1 MRWDN
6 LRLTGDDE
14 SHPDLPLIER
24 QAVTRTFDT
33 PEFRGITFY
42 EIHAKSIIN
51 KVPPASRLG
60 FTWTINPYR
69 GCTHACAYCLTGDT
83 PILMADGRTK
93 PLADVGVGDRI
104 YGTERRGDYRRYV
117 VTEVLAHWRTIKP
130 AYRISLEDGTEL
142 IASGDHRFLSDRGW
156 KFVTGAQQGSEQ
168 RPHLTLNNKLIGTGE
183 FAEGPKDTAEYRRGY
198 LRGMIRGGGYIGS
211 YSDEGNGSV
220 CRCRL
225 ALIDADALRR
235 TRSYLADFG
244 VTTTE
249 FIFQKATSHSQ
260 PINAIRNSTKAG
272 IAKIERIIEWPWDP
286 SDDWRKGF
294 LAGIFDA
301 EGSCRQGVL
310 RISNS
315 DPPMLAETQLSLRRL
330 GFTTAVDGPTFPGK
344 YPVMCIRLVGGLR
357 ERLRFFHT
365 VDPAIARK
373 RSIEGT
379 ALKSDAPLKV
389 VSIEPLGLDL
399 PMYDITTGTGDF
411 IANGVVSHNCFAR
424 KSHEY
429 LELDAGRDF
438 DSKIVV
444 KVNAP
449 ELVRKELA
457 APKWAG
463 EHIAMGTNVDVY
475 QRAEGRYRLM
485 PGILAALRDAANPFS
500 ILTKGSLILRD
511 LPLLEEAAE
520 RTDVSTAVSVGSVDR
535 DLWRLVEPGTPSPQK
550 RLEVCAT
557 LNEHGIRCGVLMGP
571 VIPYLSDSPAELEEA
586 VRLIAETG
594 TPSVSAITLHLRPGA
609 REWFFRWLRE
619 HHPDLVPRYERMY
632 GRGAYAPKDVQ
643 ERISRQVRELA
654 EKYGIDRRGRGDH
667 RSVAPPEPPT
677 ETPEQLTLL

>member
-6 LRLTGDDE
+6 LRLVEPDGQA
-14 SHPDLPLIER
+14 DLPLIER

-42 EIHAKSIIN
+42 EIRAKSIIN
-51 KVPPASRLG
+51 KVPPPSRLG

-69 GCTHACAYCLTGDT
+69 GCSHACSYCLSGDA

-93 PLADVGVGDRI
+93 PLADVRIGDRI
-104 YGTERRGDYRRYV
+104 YGTERRGRYRRYV
-117 VTEVLAHWRTIKP
+117 VTEVLAHWQTIKP
-130 AYRISLEDGTEL
+130 AYRITLEDGSEL

-156 KFVTGAQQGSEQ
+156 KHVTGAEQGHDQ

-183 FAEGPKDTAEYRRGY
+183 FAEPPKDNADYRRGY
-198 LRGMIRGGGYIGS
+198 LLGMIRGDGSVGS
-211 YSDEGNGSV
+211 YTYYGGEEFH
-220 CRCRL
+220 RFRL
-225 ALIDADALRR
+225 ALIDTDALL
-235 TRSYLADFG
+235 RSQEYLASFNIPTNRF
-244 VTTTE
+244 V
-249 FIFQKATSHSQ
+249 FQEATSRRQ
-260 PINAIRNSTKAG
+260 EIDAIRNSSKDGVAAIRKT
-272 IAKIERIIEWPWDP
+272 IEWPCAP

-301 EGSCRQGVL
+301 EGSCSQGIL
-310 RISNS
+310 RITNS
-315 DPPMLAETQLSLRRL
+315 DPLMLGEAELSLRRF
-330 GFTTAVDGPTFPGK
+330 GFSFVIEGPTFPGTLAI
-344 YPVMCIRLVGGLR
+344 MNIRLTGGLR
-357 ERLRFFHT
+357 ERLRFFHM
-365 VDPAIARK
+365 VNPAITRK
-373 RSIEGT
+373 RSIEGV

-389 VSIEPLGLDL
+389 MSIAPLGLDL

-429 LELDAGRDF
+429 LDLDSGHDF

-485 PGILAALRDAANPFS
+485 PGILSALRDARNPFS

-535 DLWRLVEPGTPSPQK
+535 ELWRLVEPGTPSPRK

-571 VIPYLSDSPAELEEA
+571 VIPYLTDSPGQLDAT
-586 VRLIAETG
+586 VREIAETG
-594 TPSVSAITLHLRPGA
+594 ATSVSAITLHLRPGA
-609 REWFFRWLRE
+609 REWYFRWLRE
-619 HHPDLVPRYERMY
+619 HHPELVRPYERLY
-632 GRGAYAPKDVQ
+632 GRGAYAPKDFQ

-654 EKYGIDRRGRGDH
+654 EKHGIDRRDRGDH
-667 RSVAPPEPPT
+667 RRVAAPEPVAEP
-677 ETPEQLTLL
+677 PRQLRLL